1 MSSKRWPVNKPIGPV
16 RGLQTKRLSFNFQRL
31 ERTYSSA
38 NNGYRFLFELDQ
50 PSELLVM
57 LSAKIAAANGGNRAG
72 YLTSIL
78 TGTPV
83 PDPIASV
90 KRIYV
95 GQQYVRFLW
104 AEQGYRF
111 EFWPHIWITDYT
123 LEIWARAAATTVQT
137 TTTISENDGV
147 LLFGLDRNTPEPF
160 TFYGVPI
167 LFP

>member
-38 NNGYRFLFELDQ
+38 NKGYRFLFELEQ
-50 PSELLVM
+50 PSELLVKF
-57 LSAKIAAANGGNRAG
+57 SSKIAESKGWNRAG

-78 TGTPV
+78 TGTPL

-104 AEQGYRF
+104 ADQGYRF
-111 EFWPHIWITDYT
+111 EFWPHIWITEYT
-123 LEIWARAAATTVQT
+123 FEIWDIVTAETFQA
-137 TTTISENDGV
+137 TTTISVIYGL
-147 LLFGLDRNTPEPF
+147 LLFGLDRDTPEPF